1 MYDDYTTHRN
11 VDGTWRLSVKRLDDT
26 GYVEV
31 STHDTHA
38 EALQGMVDAIVEE
51 KRVAQSNLDRAR
63 ARQDATERQLDE
75 LQSLIEGLPWNDINS
90 GEFSPQQGCGD
101 VAMFR
106 DYAIRLGCDSAIIN
120 DGADRAYTIDAEV
133 TIRVSFTITTDSE
146 ENAHD
151 IAEMA
156 LEACESEWTGGRSL
170 DDFEINETSECIMG
184 VEEC

>member
-31 STHDTHA
+31 STHDTQA

-63 ARQDATERQLDE
+63 ARQDATERQLNE

-90 GEFSPQQGCGD
+90 GEFSPAPGC
-101 VAMFR
+101 
-106 DYAIRLGCDSAIIN
+106 
-120 DGADRAYTIDAEV
+120 
-133 TIRVSFTITTDSE
+133 
-146 ENAHD
+146 
-151 IAEMA
+151 
-156 LEACESEWTGGRSL
+156 
-170 DDFEINETSECIMG
+170 
-184 VEEC
+184 

>member
-1 MYDDYTTHRN
+1 MHDDYTTHRN

-31 STHDTHA
+31 STHDTQA

-63 ARQDATERQLDE
+63 ARQDATERQLNE

-90 GEFSPQQGCGD
+90 GDFHPQQGCGD

-106 DYAIRLGCDSAIIN
+106 DSAIGLGCDSDILC
-120 DGADRAYTIDAEV
+120 DGAEREYTVNATVTLNVSIVVTSTSEEDAE
-133 TIRVSFTITTDSE
+133 TQL
-146 ENAHD
+146 D
-151 IAEMA
+151 IMLDNTSWTADKEPREMG
-156 LEACESEWTGGRSL
+156 LCVDDYEHEIKEVEAC
-170 DDFEINETSECIMG
+170 
-184 VEEC
+184 